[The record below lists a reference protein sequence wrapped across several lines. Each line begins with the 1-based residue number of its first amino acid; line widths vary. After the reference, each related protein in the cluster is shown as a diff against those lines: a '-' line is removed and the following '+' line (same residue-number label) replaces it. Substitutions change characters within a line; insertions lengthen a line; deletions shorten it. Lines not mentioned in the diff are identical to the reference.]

1 MELPM
6 KRAVSI
12 VIVLGLIGAAGAL
25 AAGAMSDDEPVPSRC
40 PEGTTEW
47 SSINEIAGPGA
58 STREGA
64 VRAELHDIGRE
75 ASDEAIA
82 AAVIAGGSG
91 GNVGTEGVVVETSE
105 GGVVTMTLTPLDPGW
120 AVEVSSWCAPNAE

>member
-1 MELPM
+1 MEFPV

-25 AAGAMSDDEPVPSRC
+25 AAGAMSDDGPAPMGC
-40 PEGTTEW
+40 PEGATEG
-47 SSINEIAGPGA
+47 SSINEVADPGA
-58 STREGA
+58 PTRERA
-64 VRAELHDIGRE
+64 VRAELRDIGRG

-91 GNVGTEGVVVETSE
+91 GNVGTEGIVVETSDRA
-105 GGVVTMTLTPLDPGW
+105 VVTMTLTPLDPGW
-120 AVEVSSWCAPNAE
+120 AVESSSWCAPNAD